1 MSNHSL
7 QPYRLRRDRF
17 AAIFSTGCRR
27 CRRLGKALVLHVA
40 EGDYDFF
47 LRPKNGK
54 SEFARRGYGAVS
66 ADYSDP
72 FNSCT
77 AYHARPIAKD

>member
-1 MSNHSL
+1 MFNHSL

-17 AAIFSTGCRR
+17 AAIFSTGRCR
-27 CRRLGKALVLHVA
+27 CRRPGKALVFRVA

-47 LRPKNGK
+47 LPPRNGRL
-54 SEFARRGYGAVS
+54 EFARRGYGAVS

-77 AYHARPIAKD
+77 AYHAKLIAQD